1 MSRAEN
7 PLEMIATPES
17 ASRSSALYL
26 DLIERC
32 LTNTI
37 YGDGY
42 TGSAC
47 PALKGLSTPR
57 CERPAAIGPGKRT
70 P

>member
-7 PLEMIATPES
+7 PLEMIPTPRS
-17 ASRSSALYL
+17 ASRSAALYL

-37 YGDGY
+37 YGDGPLPNVV
-42 TGSAC
+42 SIC
-47 PALKGLSTPR
+47 TP
-57 CERPAAIGPGKRT
+57 PSQDLAIAAA
-70 P
+70 

>member
-7 PLEMIATPES
+7 PLEMIATPRS
-17 ASRSSALYL
+17 ASRSAALYL

-42 TGSAC
+42 TGVGS
-47 PALKGLSTPR
+47 
-57 CERPAAIGPGKRT
+57 PGVKSPFEPSLREFGRD
-70 P
+70 